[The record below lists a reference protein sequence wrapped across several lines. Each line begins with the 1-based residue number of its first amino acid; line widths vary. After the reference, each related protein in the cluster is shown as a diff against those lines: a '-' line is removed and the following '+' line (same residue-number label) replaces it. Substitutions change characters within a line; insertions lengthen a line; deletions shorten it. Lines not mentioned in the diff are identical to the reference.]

1 MEAWVTP
8 GRVKVPHLKTVWNPT
23 TMTWSIEETT
33 PNPHDYGTLATTSQA
48 YKNITTGIP
57 TDYNQYSG
65 CPVGHVMGPD
75 GVCRPVTGW
84 QGTTTSD
91 PTDPTIPDPSDPT
104 DPFPPS
110 NQYTGIGSSSQQT
123 DPYKEYMASMGTN
136 KFASTGND
144 YSALPGGMNNW
155 TDEAFYDW
163 GLDKGYIT
171 ESGIGGPQESKF
183 PGWLQIPAQYMNDK
197 KFQWWKDSAIER
209 GLIKEHRVSGAAGKV
224 VSELEL
230 LKKRGEGEGF
240 GGGGLIDITKDK
252 NVDAE
257 STWNNITADTFDP
270 STVDDSSMLQKRLN
284 QELAYKTR
292 ETATGGTG
300 FYAGQAADKLN
311 AKSEEWWTDVYNKWL
326 TGDYGYQD
334 KDWEDNN
341 FPNELGVVAIDYDI
355 MPAVDFYGRI
365 DPTQTNYFGELNTIR
380 TANGELSPAF
390 KQFKQ
395 HVLGNAELYDKEQ
408 TGLNIELNEF
418 TTQRFDPLLDGGKWV
433 TDSVGLSQEAKR
445 RAEAKKLL
453 AEQQDD
459 SKIKPKF
466 KPEGMFFI
474 GTSAGDKANNM
485 TKAQTGQY
493 IGASVYKSPDKA
505 SNVGGHYQQNG
516 KFVQSDGTVTAGGSM
531 SDSIYA
537 MINGTA
543 VNKVLDRT
551 FKSKG
556 SANVMKKE
564 ADKMLKNGKITSEE
578 HKKVTSYKTKDD
590 YQNDKNNKTIHENG
604 TVTTK
609 GSGTTGQSLGPA
621 GSGSAGTSGGG
632 GGHQNAGNTGSGSK
646 KDKIIC
652 TEMYRQTNLND
663 WKEAMKLWYL
673 FQKKHL
679 TPTHQVGY
687 HFLFKPFVRG
697 MKKSKILTA
706 IGSHFAKQRTKDIK
720 HIMFGTKFSLL
731 GRIYRIMFEPICYI
745 TGLILTRK
753 EKLAWQ

>member
-23 TMTWSIEETT
+23 TMSWSIEETT

-48 YKNITTGIP
+48 YQNITTGIP

-75 GVCRPVTGW
+75 GVCRPITGF
-84 QGTTTSD
+84 QEVNLPD
-91 PTDPTIPDPSDPT
+91 PTDPTDPT
-104 DPFPPS
+104 DPFTPS
-110 NQYTGIGSSSQQT
+110 NQYAGGEGSGQQT
-123 DPYKEYMASMGTN
+123 DPYKEYMASIGTN

-171 ESGIGGPQESKF
+171 ESGIGGPQDSKLKF
-183 PGWLQIPAQYMNDK
+183 GIFGVGAQLMNDK

-209 GLIKEHRVSGAAGKV
+209 GLLREFREKHPTEGVISKF
-224 VSELEL
+224 EL

-240 GGGGLIDITKDK
+240 GGGKLLDITKDK

-257 STWNNITADTFDP
+257 STWQSLVVEPVKEYPLYDERTVSAPYDKAANELAIQVINDQFSDEEKRLAEYDKTGYYTNRFGEKFGPGAEIGIQIYQANQFLEELKAQKTQYEDEILKGFSTITEMFDP
-270 STVDDSSMLQKRLN
+270 YLGEWVKKSPGLEAEKR
-284 QELAYKTR
+284 R
-292 ETATGGTG
+292 
-300 FYAGQAADKLN
+300 
-311 AKSEEWWTDVYNKWL
+311 
-326 TGDYGYQD
+326 
-334 KDWEDNN
+334 
-341 FPNELGVVAIDYDI
+341 
-355 MPAVDFYGRI
+355 R
-365 DPTQTNYFGELNTIR
+365 
-380 TANGELSPAF
+380 ELS
-390 KQFKQ
+390 
-395 HVLGNAELYDKEQ
+395 E
-408 TGLNIELNEF
+408 
-418 TTQRFDPLLDGGKWV
+418 
-433 TDSVGLSQEAKR
+433 
-445 RAEAKKLL
+445 KLL
-453 AEQQDD
+453 AEQQEET
-459 SKIKPKF
+459 SIIKPKF
-466 KPEGMFFI
+466 KPEGMFNI
-474 GTSAGDKANNM
+474 GTDAGDSAYNM
-485 TKAQTGQY
+485 STAQTGQY
-493 IGASVYKSPDKA
+493 IGSSVYKNPDKA
-505 SNVGGHYQQNG
+505 SNVGGHYQQDG
-516 KFVQSDGTVTAGGSM
+516 TFIQSDGTVTTFGSM

-543 VNKVLDRT
+543 VNNVLDRT
-551 FKSKG
+551 FKNKG
-556 SANVMKKE
+556 SANVMHNV
-564 ADKMLKNGKITSEE
+564 ADEMLEDGKITSEE
-578 HKKVTSYKTKDD
+578 HKKVTSYKNKND
-590 YQNDKNNKTIHENG
+590 YQQDGNNTTIHENG
-604 TVTTK
+604 TVTTM
-609 GSGTTGQSLGPA
+609 GSGTTGTTVGA
-621 GSGSAGTSGGG
+621 AGGG
-632 GGHQNAGNTGSGSK
+632 VPTGGSGGHQNAGNTGSDSK
-646 KDKIIC
+646 KEKIIC

-720 HIMFGTKFSLL
+720 HIMFGTKFFLL

-753 EKLAWQ
+753 EKLVWQ